1 MQRLKNSVLDMFAF
15 SDNNITNSKPLFLIF
30 ALLLRQAI
38 FFFEIIVN
46 DKIIFVSLYNFSSC
60 FPVGEIADYFEGY
73 L

>member
-1 MQRLKNSVLDMFAF
+1 MFAF

-46 DKIIFVSLYNFSSC
+46 DKIIFCLSLQFFQLFSSWGNRRL
-60 FPVGEIADYFEGY
+60 F
-73 L
+73 